1 MAERQLPM
9 QSPTPFPPFPM
20 SPFFI
25 NNPLSFLPTWAPY
38 SVRYRSRALCSE
50 RGHRHSCTR
59 RHRHRKRRS
68 LVLHQ
73 TDTHRR
79 PAPTDTDPRQPRGL
93 PFSQYIL
100 GRYHCLTTR
109 PLRRR
114 QPAFLSP
121 ISQDGGVCRRPPW
134 SGMTMQIRSRPFPP
148 EKSASMWRFFETPFG
163 LSILATALTDIMA
176 GSDTYNTHSKNER
189 I

>member
-1 MAERQLPM
+1 VLFA
-9 QSPTPFPPFPM
+9 
-20 SPFFI
+20 
-25 NNPLSFLPTWAPY
+25 LSAAIAIP
-38 SVRYRSRALCSE
+38 
-50 RGHRHSCTR
+50 
-59 RHRHRKRRS
+59 
-68 LVLHQ
+68 VLAVTGIAKGVHW
-73 TDTHRR
+73 
-79 PAPTDTDPRQPRGL
+79 
-93 PFSQYIL
+93 Y
-100 GRYHCLTTR
+100 YTR
-109 PLRRR
+109 PIHTDVLPQQTQTLANRAAFPSLNTLRRR